1 MSDRDQ
7 ASRRDFLKLAAAGAP
22 VAAVAAV
29 ATGGDAEAA
38 AIEAAG
44 EGLRPTEE
52 AKKYYASARF

>member
-1 MSDRDQ
+1 MSDQDR
-7 ASRRDFLKLAAAGAP
+7 ASRRDFLKLAATGAP
-22 VAAVAAV
+22 VVAV
-29 ATGGDAEAA
+29 ATVATTDAEAA